1 MSDCGVASSEP
12 GVDYEQQGARYQ
24 RTRGRTTG
32 TAAYEA
38 PVRHELAGAPDGPLL
53 DLGSGTRVWSP
64 HLAAWS
70 GRAVLAVEPAAG
82 MRAVTLAPAAAWT
95 EGDDPRRAAGMPAGG
110 DGRGRLVTPG
120 GPVLQIGGRGG
131 ALPLRD
137 DAAGAAWLSTVIHHV
152 GDLDVCARE
161 LRRVLAA
168 GAPIL
173 IRNAFPGRYDGLA
186 ITRFFPGSRR
196 AIERMPSVEAVR
208 DAFGRAGFAFA
219 GIGRVD
225 EPPIDLRVWRD
236 QLTDQRRADTAL
248 IHLTDDEFAAGL
260 RALDEAIAGGAAATP
275 VGLDLLVLR

>member
-1 MSDCGVASSEP
+1 MPDCGVASSGP
-12 GVDYEQQGARYQ
+12 GVDYEQQGARYH

-38 PVRHELAGAPDGPLL
+38 PVRRELAGAPDGPLL
-53 DLGSGTRVWSP
+53 DLGSGTGVWSP

-70 GRAVLAVEPAAG
+70 GRPVLAVEPAAG
-82 MRAVTLAPAAAWT
+82 MRAATPAPPAAWT
-95 EGDDPRRAAGMPAGG
+95 ESEDPRRAGMPAGG
-110 DGRGRLVTPG
+110 DGVGRPVTPG
-120 GPVLQIGGRGG
+120 GPVLQVGGRGG

-161 LRRVLAA
+161 LRRVLVT

-208 DAFGRAGFAFA
+208 DAFGRAGFGFA
-219 GIGRVD
+219 GIGRID
-225 EPPIDLRVWRD
+225 EPPVDLRVWRG
-236 QLTDQRRADTAL
+236 QLADQRRADTAL

-260 RALDEAIAGGAAATP
+260 RALDEAIAGGTAATP

>member
-1 MSDCGVASSEP
+1 MASSEP

-32 TAAYEA
+32 TADYEA

-82 MRAVTLAPAAAWT
+82 MRAVTLAPAATWT

-120 GPVLQIGGRGG
+120 GPVLQVGGRGG